1 MAREEATYYPQSL
14 LDIMTKEELDELV
27 RDILA
32 DPSMVN
38 SFIKALG
45 PGASSEAHEIW
56 RVALDAFVGVRNLGL
71 DSFERTTLSLVV
83 YDRFR
88 MQTSAQRFH
97 VLGRLA
103 TPSDFR
109 ARQSAGP
116 TRPVLFC
123 CQAPARL
130 PPFKT
135 IAVLACRERYRLLVP
150 DPRLVTTT
158 VLRCPLAVSVTRRFL
173 TSSSAWRRVEN
184 KPKCSPATITDL
196 PSLVRSTR
204 KIVVISYLAT
214 NERSTIGADQRVAVW
229 AGRAGTA
236 FATISQA
243 FDHRGENRTTL
254 HLEDGYSSA
263 RNAAVAT

>member
-56 RVALDAFVGVRNLGL
+56 RVAPDAFVGVRNLGL

-214 NERSTIGADQRVAVW
+214 NERSTIGTDQRVAIW

-236 FATISQA
+236 FATISQD
-243 FDHRGENRTTL
+243 F
-254 HLEDGYSSA
+254 
-263 RNAAVAT
+263 